1 MTLKD
6 KTLFISGGSRG
17 WRIPTGAGEDL
28 ETELRRFLRATFRAV
43 SRETGPV
50 LAALMA
56 EAQRDKPF
64 ATEFRKRLIDVRR
77 EALRNLLTRARD
89 RGELN
94 RESNLDLLADIVYG
108 TMWYRL
114 LVGHAKL
121 DDRLA
126 DSLAQLVTTI
136 GGTGPAPA

>member
-1 MTLKD
+1 
-6 KTLFISGGSRG
+6 
-17 WRIPTGAGEDL
+17 
-28 ETELRRFLRATFRAV
+28 
-43 SRETGPV
+43 V
-50 LAALMA
+50 LAALIA

-64 ATEFRKRLIDVRR
+64 ATEFRERLIDVRR
-77 EALRNLLTRARD
+77 EALRTLLARARD

-94 RESNLDLLADIVYG
+94 PEVNLELLADVVYG

-136 GGTGPAPA
+136 GGTGRAPA